1 MTQNKSSLKT
11 NLSVQQ
17 IQLALH
23 DSFLF
28 DQRSSVIVPNIS
40 WGMLPYE
47 ADLIGIS
54 KNGQVTE
61 VEIKRSLSDLRADY
75 KKGHRHDAPCVTYFY
90 YCVPESLVEQAKK
103 VILEN
108 EQKRCV
114 VPIGEKDC
122 PALLFYT
129 EEGEI
134 RQAGFGAA
142 KRFGYH
148 QADDKDVKDA
158 GRLVSLR
165 YWDLARKLARPED
178 FGAKAK
184 IRELQDENR
193 ILKFTVQNIE
203 EDYNMLKR
211 MLRHRYP
218 ALWEEFLE
226 IGHIAD
232 QETAQSRTMD
242 AIDSRKNDFID
253 DIIKKY
259 NLKGREG
266 VEIRTKSVCQDSL
279 GDAHPT
285 DDLITEVLYKD
296 HLIAMIYERRDG
308 MNWTET
314 NCVDFKPLL
323 D

>member
-1 MTQNKSSLKT
+1 MSTLKT
-11 NLSVQQ
+11 KLSVQQ

-54 KNGQVTE
+54 KSGQVTE

-134 RQAGFGAA
+134 RQTGFGAA

-184 IRELQDENR
+184 IRELQDEKR
-193 ILKFTVQNIE
+193 VMRCTIQLIE
-203 EDYNMLKR
+203 EDYDMLKR

-226 IGHIAD
+226 IGHSAD
-232 QETAQSRTMD
+232 QETAQSKTMD
-242 AIDSRKNDFID
+242 AIDSRKNDFVQEVIR
-253 DIIKKY
+253 KY
-259 NLKGREG
+259 HLIGREG
-266 VEIRTKSVCQDSL
+266 VEVRMRAVCTDNCSNPHP
-279 GDAHPT
+279 GDN
-285 DDLITEVLYKD
+285 LITEVLYKD
-296 HLIAMIYERRDG
+296 KLIAMVYERRDDI
-308 MNWTET
+308 NWTET

>member
-1 MTQNKSSLKT
+1 MSTLKT
-11 NLSVQQ
+11 KLSVQQ

-23 DSFLF
+23 DSFLC

-54 KNGQVTE
+54 KSGQVTE

-75 KKGHRHDAPCVTYFY
+75 RKDHRHDAPCVTYFY

-103 VILEN
+103 VILKN
-108 EQKRCV
+108 EQKRRV
-114 VPIGEKDC
+114 VPISEKDC
-122 PALLFYT
+122 PALLFFT

-134 RQAGFGAA
+134 RQTGFGTPR
-142 KRFGYH
+142 RFGYH
-148 QADDKDVKDA
+148 QADDKDIKDA
-158 GRLVSLR
+158 GRLASLR
-165 YWDLARKLARPED
+165 YWDAARRLARPED
-178 FGAKAK
+178 FGAKTK

-193 ILKFTVQNIE
+193 VLKLTVRNIE
-203 EDYNMLKR
+203 DDYNMLKR
-211 MLRHRYP
+211 MLRYRYP

-226 IGHIAD
+226 IGHSAD
-232 QETAQSRTMD
+232 QETSQQKTMD
-242 AIDSRKNDFID
+242 AIESRKNDFIE
-253 DIIKKY
+253 DIIRKY
-259 NLKGREG
+259 HLVGKEN

-285 DDLITEVLYKD
+285 DDLITEILYKD
-296 HLIAMIYERRDG
+296 HLIAMVYERRDS

-314 NCVDFKPLL
+314 NCIDIKPLL